1 MTYKHSEGLLT
12 LVNGRLEE
20 IQAITINECKKTQAR
35 LKQRSPKATGE
46 LSNRWSVS
54 ATVTKV
60 FGLINFNVGI
70 SNRSKAAFNRVV
82 GRAPGSPPP
91 TEAIRQWCAVKG
103 IDPAAAYPIARTIG
117 LKGTRR
123 WQQESNVL
131 NYRRSTQEY
140 AVPNEWTQTI
150 ETIIQRCRQ
159 L

>member
-1 MTYKHSEGLLT
+1 MTYQHSEGLLT
-12 LVNGRLEE
+12 LINGRLEE
-20 IQAITINECKKTQAR
+20 IRVIALTECKNAQAR
-35 LKQRSPKATGE
+35 LKQQSPRATGE
-46 LSNRWSVS
+46 LSTRWSVGV
-54 ATVTKV
+54 TITKV
-60 FGLINFNVGI
+60 FGLINFTVSI
-70 SNRSKAAFNRVV
+70 SNRSKVAFNRIV
-82 GRAPGSPPP
+82 GRAPGTMPPVA
-91 TEAIRQWCAVKG
+91 AIKSWCAIKG
-103 IDPAAAYPIARTIG
+103 IDPVAAYPIARTIG